1 MDVSRYLPLLEIPV
15 PRPSLSGGY
24 TDSSSQVPSKT
35 HPLGALPDAGNLFDR
50 LMAREEG
57 GRQSQS
63 GLSSM
68 LIYHATIIIHD
79 IFRTNDHDK
88 NISDSSSYL
97 DLSPLYGFNMET
109 QRQVRDDRFK
119 LGLLK
124 PDTFAEDRLLRQPPG
139 VCIMLVMYNRYHNY
153 AATQIYRINENGRF
167 SVPKKYRRPKLIE
180 MASHFL
186 KEDDQN
192 TEGFKKACEEYREA
206 REDWMTDSSK
216 SRLEKARRDL
226 RRAVDQSIYPDR
238 QKQQKFE
245 NEYDPP
251 ENEHDLQHKGSPM
264 NDPSHKIVVVAKKFV
279 TPEAKAD
286 DVSFKSLCANYE
298 EALKRY
304 TTYGVP
310 VENTYDEATKAL
322 HYFIDKASISR
333 SAQQGFEDAYDAAWN
348 KLDDDLFNTAR
359 LITCGQY
366 IQISIHDYL
375 RALMGFHQWNTNFT
389 LEPRMAMNDHRNV
402 SRGLGN
408 QVTVEFNLLYRFHC
422 AIPLADEEYT
432 EKFMKESAKAAG
444 IKISD
449 PKNVSLPLFLQMMQ
463 GYPKNDKNSVKPSE
477 QEFGLNEDPDLA
489 FKRNSITGLFE
500 DQEMVNQ
507 LRKCMDEPISNF
519 GPRNVPRCLRNVEIM
534 GILQARQ
541 WQIGTLNDFRDFFG
555 MSRHDTFESITGDA
569 EVQNALRD
577 LYEHPDKV
585 ELYPGIFC
593 ESDREQNLDP
603 GPSDVDAALWAAIFS
618 DAITLVRSD
627 RFYTVDWNTNSLTSW
642 GMKEVTSYD
651 NELKSSVF
659 HRLLQRAFPGWFPYN
674 SIRFFHPFYT
684 AAKNAEYAQQQ
695 GYGQDFRMTIIP
707 KANNTYGRPTEYR
720 YETKKSDPVKPWKP
734 LYLDDHEK
742 IAAVLAD
749 DSDSLVHPARTEL
762 AGLPQSVV
770 DILSPGQKRDRPT
783 GTEIKADDST
793 LRTYFADLMHGII
806 KRESILMNSRKVAY
820 QIDITRE

>member
-1 MDVSRYLPLLEIPV
+1 
-15 PRPSLSGGY
+15 
-24 TDSSSQVPSKT
+24 
-35 HPLGALPDAGNLFDR
+35 
-50 LMAREEG
+50 
-57 GRQSQS
+57 
-63 GLSSM
+63 M

-88 NISDSSSYL
+88 SISDSSSYL

-180 MASHFL
+180 MVRHFL
-186 KEDDQN
+186 KEDDQK

-206 REDWMTDSSK
+206 RENWMTDSSK

-500 DQEMVNQ
+500 DQKMVNQ

-534 GILQARQ
+534 GILQARK

-695 GYGQDFRMTIIP
+695 GYGQDFRMTTIP
-707 KANNTYGRPTEYR
+707 KAKDTYGRPTEYR

-793 LRTYFADLMHGII
+793 LKTYFADLMHGII
-806 KRESILMNSRKVAY
+806 KRESILMDSRKVAY